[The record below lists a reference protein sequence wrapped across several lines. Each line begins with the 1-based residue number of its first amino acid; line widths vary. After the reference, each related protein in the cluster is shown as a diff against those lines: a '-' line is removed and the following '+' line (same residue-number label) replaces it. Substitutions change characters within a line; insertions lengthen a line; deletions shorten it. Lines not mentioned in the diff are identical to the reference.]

1 MIAGFVCLA
10 IVVIAVVVTLLISP
24 TLYGA
29 LFAVVVLAGGASVWL
44 LRVNY
49 AEVER
54 DRQHDQDRSG

>member
-1 MIAGFVCLA
+1 MIAGLVCLA
-10 IVVIAVVVTLLISP
+10 IVVIAVIVTLLISP
-24 TLYGA
+24 TIYGA

-54 DRQHDQDRSG
+54 DPPDQD

>member
-1 MIAGFVCLA
+1 MIAGLVCLG
-10 IVVIAVVVTLLISP
+10 IVVMAVIVTLLLSP

-49 AEVER
+49 AAEDER
-54 DRQHDQDRSG
+54 DHRDT

>member
-1 MIAGFVCLA
+1 MIAGLVCLV
-10 IVVIAVVVTLLISP
+10 IVIVAVVVTLLISP
-24 TLYGA
+24 TIYGA

-54 DRQHDQDRSG
+54 DQQDRD

>member
-1 MIAGFVCLA
+1 MIAGLVCLT
-10 IVVIAVVVTLLISP
+10 IVIIAVVVTLLISP
-24 TLYGA
+24 TIYGA

-54 DRQHDQDRSG
+54 DQQDRD

>member
-1 MIAGFVCLA
+1 MIAGLVCVA

-24 TLYGA
+24 TIYGA

-49 AEVER
+49 AEIER
-54 DRQHDQDRSG
+54 EQHDRD

>member
-10 IVVIAVVVTLLISP
+10 IVLIAVVVTLLISP
-24 TLYGA
+24 TIYGA

-54 DRQHDQDRSG
+54 EQRRDQE

>member
-1 MIAGFVCLA
+1 MIAGLVCLA
-10 IVVIAVVVTLLISP
+10 IVIIAVVVTILISP
-24 TLYGA
+24 TIYGA

-54 DRQHDQDRSG
+54 DQQHDQD

>member
-1 MIAGFVCLA
+1 MIAALVCLA

-24 TLYGA
+24 TIYGA

-54 DRQHDQDRSG
+54 DQPHDPE

>member
-1 MIAGFVCLA
+1 MIAGLVCLA
-10 IVVIAVVVTLLISP
+10 IVVIAVIVTLLISP

-49 AEVER
+49 AAEDER
-54 DRQHDQDRSG
+54 EHRDP

>member
-1 MIAGFVCLA
+1 MIAGLVCLA

-24 TLYGA
+24 TIYGA

-54 DRQHDQDRSG
+54 DHEHDHEQD

>member
-10 IVVIAVVVTLLISP
+10 VVVIAVVVTLLISP
-24 TLYGA
+24 TIYGA

-49 AEVER
+49 AEIER
-54 DRQHDQDRSG
+54 EQHDRD

>member
-1 MIAGFVCLA
+1 MIAGLVCLA
-10 IVVIAVVVTLLISP
+10 IVVVAVVVTLLISP
-24 TLYGA
+24 TIYGA

-54 DRQHDQDRSG
+54 DQQHEQD

>member
-1 MIAGFVCLA
+1 MIAGFVCLT

-24 TLYGA
+24 TIYGA

-54 DRQHDQDRSG
+54 EQRDQDR

>member
-1 MIAGFVCLA
+1 MIAGLVCLA

-24 TLYGA
+24 TIYGA

-54 DRQHDQDRSG
+54 DQDHEQD

>member
-1 MIAGFVCLA
+1 MIAALVCLA
-10 IVVIAVVVTLLISP
+10 IVVIAVVVTILISP
-24 TLYGA
+24 TIYGA

-54 DRQHDQDRSG
+54 DQQHDQD

>member
-1 MIAGFVCLA
+1 MIAGLVCLA
-10 IVVIAVVVTLLISP
+10 VVVIAVIVTLLISP
-24 TLYGA
+24 TIYGA

-54 DRQHDQDRSG
+54 DPSDQD

>member
-1 MIAGFVCLA
+1 MIAGLVCLA
-10 IVVIAVVVTLLISP
+10 IVIIAVVVTILISP
-24 TLYGA
+24 TIYGA

-54 DRQHDQDRSG
+54 DQPHDQD

>member
-1 MIAGFVCLA
+1 MIAGLVCLA
-10 IVVIAVVVTLLISP
+10 IVVIAVIVTLLISP
-24 TLYGA
+24 TIYGA

-54 DRQHDQDRSG
+54 EQRDHDR

>member
-1 MIAGFVCLA
+1 MIAGLVCLA
-10 IVVIAVVVTLLISP
+10 IVIIAVVVTLLISP
-24 TLYGA
+24 TIYGA

-54 DRQHDQDRSG
+54 DQQHDQD

>member
-1 MIAGFVCLA
+1 MIAGLVCLA
-10 IVVIAVVVTLLISP
+10 IVIIAVVVTLLISP
-24 TLYGA
+24 TIYGA

-54 DRQHDQDRSG
+54 DQPHDQD